1 MPVAPHDPPRYAGRA
16 APMTTPEIRCP
27 ACRWRPGPEARWTCL
42 PRCGTVWNTFATGGL
57 CPGCGVRWHRT
68 QCLACSAV
76 SPHRDW
82 YHDPADDPARDAE
95 RSKDLATTR

>member
-1 MPVAPHDPPRYAGRA
+1 
-16 APMTTPEIRCP
+16 MTTPEIRCP

-82 YHDPADDPARDAE
+82 YHDPAHDPARDAE